1 MYSIKKGDVVIR
13 TMQVGDIGSYIAL
26 FKYDPRE
33 RNIIYSIVKKNIKE
47 RKKDEPNLYFVVL
60 KDNKVIGGIAAIAFK
75 DSLCDAIVKI
85 DLPEKKQ
92 LLEETKNLFVELA
105 RETYFF
111 DDIYFEKGVNVLGQS
126 ILSEVIPIADSS
138 RW

>member
-1 MYSIKKGDVVIR
+1 MYSIKKENIIIR
-13 TMQVGDIGSYIAL
+13 TMLSGDIANYIAL
-26 FKYDPRE
+26 FKYSPRE
-33 RNIIYSIVKKNIKE
+33 RNTFYSMVKKNIKE

-60 KDNKVIGGIAAIAFK
+60 KDNKIIGGIAAIAFEK
-75 DSLCDAIVKI
+75 SLCDAVIKI
-85 DLPEKKQ
+85 DLPGKEMLMGKVKD
-92 LLEETKNLFVELA
+92 LFVELA

-111 DDIYFEKGVNVLGQS
+111 DDIYFEKGINILGQP